1 MTIDY
6 NDKELERILLTKT
19 KIDREYGRPLAK
31 RIKERMAYL
40 KSKKN
45 LGQVATGKPYRL
57 HSLKGKRKGQYAID
71 LDNKARLILKPSH
84 IPIPIRDGE
93 EMDLKCLKSVTEIT
107 ILEILPFHNY

>member
-1 MTIDY
+1 MQIDY
-6 NDKELERILLTKT
+6 NDKELKRNLLTDT
-19 KIDREYGRPLAK
+19 KLRKEYGQPLAK
-31 RIKERMAYL
+31 RIKGRLAYL
-40 KSKKN
+40 ESKKN

-57 HSLKGKRKGQYAID
+57 HPLKGERKGQYAID
-71 LDNKARLILKPSH
+71 LDNKARLILEPSH